1 MNTITNHEYTLNSL
15 MEANH
20 QFCVPLYQR
29 LYSWEQLQVT
39 QLLKDLHEAQKLNS
53 SKDYYIGN
61 IVLSK
66 NKDNGFDLIDGQQRM
81 TTLWLVALVLSNLA
95 ITSSLSLEMSCV
107 LWSP

>member
-1 MNTITNHEYTLNSL
+1 MINKDDMNSITRDEYTLSSL
-15 MEANH
+15 AEAKH

-39 QLLKDLHEAQKLNS
+39 QLLKDLHEAQTKNT

-66 NKDNGFDLIDGQQRM
+66 NKDYGFDLIDGQQRM
-81 TTLWLVALVLSNLA
+81 TH
-95 ITSSLSLEMSCV
+95 CG
-107 LWSP
+107 